1 MKKVFVAALGLLV
14 GFVFACARQ
23 ATVDDVV
30 AMMAKAI
37 GGEQTIASI
46 SDQVSKW
53 DFTMHQ
59 MPPMEGQAMAEDG
72 GEAMQ
77 QAPPSG
83 PQTMPM
89 TITYKRPNKI
99 RFDSYSPDGA
109 LAWSSCYD
117 GTKGWSI
124 MMGQT
129 MVANEAQNQES
140 EAMVATWID
149 GYLNY
154 KDKGFTLT
162 LLPAEMIEG
171 SSYMVLQATDKH
183 GNVQKI
189 YINEATHLIEKQAG
203 DMTNME
209 GAKEPMYMTFKNYSM
224 VDGVNL
230 AQHVASYKADGTMI
244 WEATLKETKHNAGVE
259 DSAFMADD
267 MSMKQ

>member
-1 MKKVFVAALGLLV
+1 MKKVLIAVLGLLV
-14 GFVFACARQ
+14 GLVFSCGKE

-30 AMMAKAI
+30 TMMTKAM
-37 GGEQTIASI
+37 GGEQTLAAI

-59 MPPMEGQAMAEDG
+59 MPPMPPAEGQADG
-72 GEAMQ
+72 Q
-77 QAPPSG
+77 QAQASG
-83 PQTMPM
+83 PHTMPM

-99 RFDSYSPDGA
+99 RFDSYGPDGA

-117 GTKGWSI
+117 GTKGWSM

-129 MVANEAQNQES
+129 KDANEAQNQES

-154 KDKGFTLT
+154 KDKGFTLA
-162 LLPAEMIEG
+162 LLPAEMMEG
-171 SSYMVLQATDKH
+171 NRYMVLQVTDKH

-189 YINEATHLIEKQAG
+189 YINETTHLLEKQTG

-209 GAKEPMYMTFKNYSM
+209 GAKEPMYMTFKNYTM
-224 VDGVNL
+224 MDGVNM
-230 AQHVASYKADGTMI
+230 AQHVASYKADGTII
-244 WEATLKETKHNAGVE
+244 WEATLKEAKHNTGVD
-259 DSAFMADD
+259 DSVFMANA
-267 MSMKQ
+267 M